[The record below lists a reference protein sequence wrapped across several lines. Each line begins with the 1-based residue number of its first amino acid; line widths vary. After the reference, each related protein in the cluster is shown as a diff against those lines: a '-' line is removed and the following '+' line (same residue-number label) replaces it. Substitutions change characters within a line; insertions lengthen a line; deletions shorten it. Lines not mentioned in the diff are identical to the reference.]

1 MPSLKLPNLTPE
13 AIVPDAAGR
22 VKRGR
27 VGVTSKGLCQ
37 GEGEVVVENRTGSQ
51 GVFHRITEE
60 YEMTHRRRFIADFKA
75 RSALKSWR
83 GTCDCPLVR
92 A

>member
-1 MPSLKLPNLTPE
+1 MPSLKLPNLPSE

-37 GEGEVVVENRTGSQ
+37 GEGEVVVENRTASQ
-51 GVFHRITEE
+51 GVFDRMTEQ
-60 YEMTHRRRFIADFKA
+60 YEMMQRRRFIADFKA
-75 RSALKSWR
+75 RSARKSWR
-83 GTCDCPLVR
+83 GTCDCPPVR
-92 A
+92 T